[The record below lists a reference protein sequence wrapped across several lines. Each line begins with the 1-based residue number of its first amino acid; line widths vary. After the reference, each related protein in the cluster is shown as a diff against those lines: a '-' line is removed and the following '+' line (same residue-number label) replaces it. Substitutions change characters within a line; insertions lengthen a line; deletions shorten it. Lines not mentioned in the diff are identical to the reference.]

1 MTEFVPD
8 IPRLYTALA
17 EWLAC
22 VVFISI
28 LCKKVTVWKL
38 IAILTGGLIVQSV
51 YLVVTKDLPIELWI
65 PSMLIAVLLM
75 FLLIYKTTDIS
86 LVEAGYFSVKA
97 FVLAEFMASLQW
109 QVHYYLLA
117 EESAFSIPSVGLLV
131 SIYAIGFISVWYL
144 EKRNMPEEG
153 RLNIR
158 PKELG
163 STILIGAAVFFI
175 SNLSFVS
182 SQTPFSAQYTLDIMN
197 IRTLVDAGGYAVL
210 FAYHIQLNEM
220 RVKHELESIQGVLQ
234 SQYTQYKK
242 SKESVDLINYK
253 YHDLKNQIIALK
265 AEQDPE
271 KRILFLEEMEE
282 GIKSFEAQ
290 NKTGNK
296 VLDTVLTSKHMY
308 CIKKGI
314 TLTAVADGALL
325 EGMGV
330 ADICTIFG
338 NALDNAI
345 EYETKVKNR
354 DKRLIHMTLVEQRGF
369 VMIRFENYFEGDLKL
384 NGELPHT
391 TKKDKLNHGYGLKSI
406 QYSVKKYDG
415 IVDIGQ
421 RENWFELKVLIPS
434 QSIKNNVQNKRR

>member
-158 PKELG
+158 P
-163 STILIGAAVFFI
+163 
-175 SNLSFVS
+175 
-182 SQTPFSAQYTLDIMN
+182 
-197 IRTLVDAGGYAVL
+197 LVDAGGYAVL

-296 VLDTVLTSKHMY
+296 VLDTVLTTKHMY

-369 VMIRFENYFEGDLKL
+369 LMIRFENYFEGDLKL